1 MKAIKAE
8 TQEKQIKVLE
18 ILELDGYSWCLG
30 RKPTDYVPYERNG
43 PEFNYITIDEDK
55 KILKTATKLY
65 PGQEEIP
72 YQQFISKKKKGNT
85 MKVVRAE
92 TREEQIKVLKIL
104 ELNGYKWKD
113 GQAPTKYIP
122 YDRSRE
128 LGLESPYLC
137 MDETKK
143 IITAS
148 NRPYTEEE
156 ILYEQFISRHR
167 KVIL

>member
-1 MKAIKAE
+1 
-8 TQEKQIKVLE
+8 
-18 ILELDGYSWCLG
+18 
-30 RKPTDYVPYERNG
+30 
-43 PEFNYITIDEDK
+43 
-55 KILKTATKLY
+55 
-65 PGQEEIP
+65 
-72 YQQFISKKKKGNT
+72 

-128 LGLESPYLC
+128 LGLDLPYLC
-137 MDETKK
+137 MDEKKK

-148 NRPYTEEE
+148 NRPYPGDEE
-156 ILYEQFISRHR
+156 ISYQQFISRHR
-167 KVIL
+167 TVII